1 MRVSNEVRLKVSS
14 EADVVTARQT
24 GRKLAEE
31 LRFSATDQ
39 TFIATAISEV
49 ARNIVAYA
57 GHGEIVFKQVL
68 DEPQAALVIVASDTG
83 PGIGD
88 VELALRDGYT
98 TSGGMGLGLP
108 GARRLMDE
116 FELASEVGKGT
127 TVVMKKWLPHD

>member
-14 EADVVTARQT
+14 EADVVIARQT

-57 GHGEIVFKQVL
+57 NYGEIVFQQVE
-68 DEPQAALVIVASDTG
+68 EPQAALIIVARDTG
-83 PGIGD
+83 PGITD

-116 FELASEVGKGT
+116 FDLTSEVGKGT
-127 TVVMKKWLPHD
+127 TVVMRKWLPRD